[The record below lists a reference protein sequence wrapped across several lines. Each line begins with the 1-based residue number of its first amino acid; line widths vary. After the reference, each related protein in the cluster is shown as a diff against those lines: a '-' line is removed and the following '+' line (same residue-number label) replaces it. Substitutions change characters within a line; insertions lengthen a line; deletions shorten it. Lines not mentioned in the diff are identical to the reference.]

1 MRKIVQILL
10 FIISYSPLYLIL
22 FFQNLNDDIYLK
34 DTKDFIGIKEVLK
47 LNTTSLSFLA
57 LIVVS
62 ISLYFLFFNIVLKSS
77 SEKYTIK
84 EIKSNSVEHLSYL
97 ATYILPF
104 VGLKFDSWQ
113 SILATISLF
122 YVLGHIYIKTN
133 MILTN
138 PTLTFF
144 GYAISTVIDSN
155 DKTKLVIHKKGMI
168 KNKELDFVPLVENI
182 YILKQ
187 KGNLNE

>member
-187 KGNLNE
+187 KINLNE

>member
-10 FIISYSPLYLIL
+10 FIISYAPLYLIL
-22 FFQNLNDDIYLK
+22 FFQNINDTIFDK
-34 DTKDFIGIKEVLK
+34 KTKAFIGIAEVLK
-47 LNTTSLSFLA
+47 LNIISISFLL
-57 LIVVS
+57 LIIVS
-62 ISLYFLFFNIVLKSS
+62 ISLYFIFFNIILKSS
-77 SEKYTIK
+77 PEKYTISAV
-84 EIKSNSVEHLSYL
+84 KSNNVEHLSYL

-104 VGLKFDSWQ
+104 VGLKFNSWQ

-144 GYAISTVIDSN
+144 RYAISNVIDSN
-155 DKTKLVIHKKGMI
+155 GKAKLIIHKDEI
-168 KNKELDFVPLVENI
+168 TKNKELDLIPLIENI
-182 YILKQ
+182 YILKHG
-187 KGNLNE
+187 KRTNN

>member
-1 MRKIVQILL
+1 MKRIVQILL
-10 FIISYSPLYLIL
+10 FIISYVPLYVIL
-22 FFQNLNDDIYLK
+22 FFQNLNDNIYVK
-34 DTKDFIGIKEVLK
+34 DTKDFIGISELIAI
-47 LNTTSLSFLA
+47 NTISLSFLA
-57 LIVVS
+57 LIIIS
-62 ISLYFLFFNIVLKSS
+62 ISLYFLFFYIVLKSS
-77 SEKYTIK
+77 TEKLTIK
-84 EIKSNSVEHLSYL
+84 EVKSNNVEHLSYL

-113 SILATISLF
+113 SIFATISLF

-144 GYAISTVIDSN
+144 GYSISTITDSK
-155 DKTKLVIHKKGMI
+155 DKTKLVIHKEELS

-182 YILKQ
+182 YILK
-187 KGNLNE
+187 KI

>member
-1 MRKIVQILL
+1 MKRIVQILL
-10 FIISYSPLYLIL
+10 FIISYAPLYVIL
-22 FFQNLNDDIYLK
+22 FFQNLNDNIYVK
-34 DTKDFIGIKEVLK
+34 NTKDFIGIKVLIGINK
-47 LNTTSLSFLA
+47 ISISFLA
-57 LIVVS
+57 LIIIS

-77 SEKYTIK
+77 TEKLTIK
-84 EIKSNSVEHLSYL
+84 EVKSNSVEHLSYL

-113 SILATISLF
+113 SILATIALF

-144 GYAISTVIDSN
+144 GYSISTIIDSK
-155 DKTKLVIHKKGMI
+155 DKTKLVIHKEELI
-168 KNKELDFVPLVENI
+168 RNKELDFVPLVENI
-182 YILKQ
+182 YILK
-187 KGNLNE
+187 NI

>member
-34 DTKDFIGIKEVLK
+34 GTKDFIGFKELAK
-47 LNTTSLSFLA
+47 LNTTSISFLA
-57 LIVVS
+57 LIVIS

-77 SEKYTIK
+77 PEKYTIK
-84 EIKSNSVEHLSYL
+84 VIKSNSVEHLSYL

-104 VGLKFDSWQ
+104 IGLKFDSWQ

-144 GYAISTVIDSN
+144 GYSISTIIDSN
-155 DKTKLVIHKKGMI
+155 DKTKLVIHKEDLI
-168 KNKELDFVPLVENI
+168 KSKELDFVPLVENI
-182 YILKQ
+182 YILKT
-187 KGNLNE
+187 KR

>member
-34 DTKDFIGIKEVLK
+34 GTKHFIGIKEVLK
-47 LNTTSLSFLA
+47 LNTISLSFLA
-57 LIVVS
+57 LIIVS

-77 SEKYTIK
+77 PEKYTIK
-84 EIKSNSVEHLSYL
+84 EVKSNSVEHLSYL

-144 GYAISTVIDSN
+144 GYAISTVVDST

-168 KNKELDFVPLVENI
+168 KNKELDFVPLVDNI
-182 YILKQ
+182 YILKT
-187 KGNLNE
+187 KR

>member
-1 MRKIVQILL
+1 MKKIVQILL
-10 FIISYSPLYLIL
+10 FVISYSPLYLIL
-22 FFQNLNDDIYLK
+22 FFQNLNDDIYIK
-34 DTKDFIGIKEVLK
+34 DTKVFIGLKELIS
-47 LNTTSLSFLA
+47 LNKTSISFLA
-57 LIVVS
+57 LIIIS

-77 SEKYTIK
+77 PEKYTIK
-84 EIKSNSVEHLSYL
+84 EVKSNSVEHLSYL

-113 SILATISLF
+113 SILATVSLF

-144 GYAISTVIDSN
+144 GYSISTIIDSKE
-155 DKTKLVIHKKGMI
+155 KTKLLIHKGELL
-168 KNKELDFVPLVENI
+168 KNKEFDFVPLVENI
-182 YILKQ
+182 YILKRI
-187 KGNLNE
+187 

>member
-1 MRKIVQILL
+1 MKKIVQILL

-22 FFQNLNDDIYLK
+22 FFQNLNDDFYIK
-34 DTKDFIGIKEVLK
+34 DTKEFIGIKEVLK
-47 LNTTSLSFLA
+47 LNSTSLSFLA
-57 LIVVS
+57 LIIVS

-77 SEKYTIK
+77 AEKYTIK
-84 EIKSNSVEHLSYL
+84 ETKSNSVEHLSYL

-155 DKTKLVIHKKGMI
+155 DKTKLIIHKKGMI

-182 YILKQ
+182 YILKL
-187 KGNLNE
+187 KKKSE

>member
-1 MRKIVQILL
+1 MKRIVQILL
-10 FIISYSPLYLIL
+10 FIISYVPLYVIL
-22 FFQNLNDDIYLK
+22 FFQNLNDNIYAEK
-34 DTKDFIGIKEVLK
+34 TKEFIGIKELLAINK
-47 LNTTSLSFLA
+47 ISISFLA
-57 LIVVS
+57 LIIIS
-62 ISLYFLFFNIVLKSS
+62 ISLYLLFFNIVLKSS
-77 SEKYTIK
+77 TEKFTIN
-84 EIKSNSVEHLSYL
+84 EVKSNIVEHLSYL

-113 SILATISLF
+113 SILTTISLF

-144 GYAISTVIDSN
+144 GYSISTITDSK
-155 DKTKLVIHKKGMI
+155 DKTKLVIHKEELS

-182 YILKQ
+182 YILK
-187 KGNLNE
+187 KI

>member
-22 FFQNLNDDIYLK
+22 LFQNLNDNIYVK
-34 DTKDFIGIKEVLK
+34 NTKEFIGIKELLK
-47 LNTTSLSFLA
+47 LNITSIIFLA
-57 LIVVS
+57 LIVIS
-62 ISLYFLFFNIVLKSS
+62 ISLYFIFFNLVLKSAA
-77 SEKYTIK
+77 EKHTIAK
-84 EIKSNSVEHLSYL
+84 VKSNSIEHLSYL

-104 VGLKFDSWQ
+104 IGLKFDSWQ
-113 SILATISLF
+113 SVLATIALF

-144 GYAISTVIDSN
+144 GYSISTIDDSN
-155 DKTKLVIHKKGMI
+155 CKTKVIIHKGKLE
-168 KNKELDFVPLVENI
+168 KSKELDFVPLVENI
-182 YILKQ
+182 YILKKS
-187 KGNLNE
+187 KG